1 MPWHDI
7 AVAVQGSAARDVAR
21 HFIQR
26 YTPVNNFLSIHCT
39 MMRFEKM
46 PSVANF
52 LVSFLKIIYLH
63 FTLKF
68 AMWLYI
74 LFKGLYRVPVCIL
87 YKPDL
92 EIDFM
97 LNLPIPGYK

>member
-26 YTPVNNFLSIHCT
+26 YTPVHNFSSIHCKKV
-39 MMRFEKM
+39 RFEKM
-46 PSVANF
+46 LSVANF
-52 LVSFLKIIYLH
+52 FDSFQKIIYLH
-63 FTLKF
+63 FTLKL

-74 LFKGLYRVPVCIL
+74 LFKGLYTL
-87 YKPDL
+87 
-92 EIDFM
+92 
-97 LNLPIPGYK
+97 